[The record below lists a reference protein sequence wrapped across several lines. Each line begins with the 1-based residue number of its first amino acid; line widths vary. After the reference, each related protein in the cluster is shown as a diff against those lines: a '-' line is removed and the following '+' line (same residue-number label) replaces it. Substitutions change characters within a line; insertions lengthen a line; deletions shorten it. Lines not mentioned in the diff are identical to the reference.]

1 MLFNDISRYFE
12 ANFELLLLLFLR
24 VAYLSVLFFTLFPTI
39 PLPHLTKPNLII
51 YNYLKP
57 DFQHRESL
65 GLGPIMYLE
74 RFQAE
79 A

>member
-1 MLFNDISRYFE
+1 MFCDIKVFYAFPNHPTAPSDIS
-12 ANFELLLLLFLR
+12 
-24 VAYLSVLFFTLFPTI
+24 
-39 PLPHLTKPNLII
+39 HLTKPNLII